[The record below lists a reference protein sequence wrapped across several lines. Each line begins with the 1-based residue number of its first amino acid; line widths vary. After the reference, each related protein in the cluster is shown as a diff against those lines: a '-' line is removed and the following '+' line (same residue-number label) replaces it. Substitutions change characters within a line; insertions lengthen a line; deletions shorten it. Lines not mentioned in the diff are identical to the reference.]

1 MANPGSRQGYGLRG
15 SWRLFVILLCA
26 GLCTVLT
33 ACTGREDH
41 ALRFGLASM
50 PVTLDPRFA
59 TDAASA
65 RIVRLLYRQLADFDA
80 QEMPVPA
87 LAAWERVDA
96 RHYRFVL
103 RADRAPFSDG
113 HKVRSEDVKATYES
127 VLDPATA
134 SPHRASLV
142 NIDRI
147 ETDGEDVV
155 DFFLRDPDILFPGR
169 LTIGILPAKLLRD
182 GHPFGTAP
190 VGSGPFELES
200 RPAENRLRLRRRR
213 DAQAF
218 EFIGVPDPTV
228 RVLKLL
234 RGEVDMLQNDLPPEM
249 LAFLDAR
256 GDATVTRARGTN
268 FAYLGFNLQD
278 PVVGQ
283 LAVRRAIAMGVDR
296 ESIIRYVLGGA
307 ARPASAL
314 LAPTHWAGD
323 PGLPAITY
331 DPIGAMRLLKEAGY
345 DADHRP
351 RIVYK
356 TSTDP
361 FRVRLATII
370 QYQLGIIGVD
380 VELRS
385 YDWGTFYGDIKQGN
399 FQMFSLMWVGVK
411 LPDIFHYVFDSDSVP
426 PRGANRGRYSSPVA
440 DELIAKAEAADTIEA
455 QAAAYRQLQAH
466 LLEQLPYVP
475 LWHEDQVFVARPDI
489 AGYRIANDG
498 NYDGLIDVHRVRG

>member
-1 MANPGSRQGYGLRG
+1 MTIC
-15 SWRLFVILLCA
+15 VMCA
-26 GLCTVLT
+26 VLT
-33 ACTGREDH
+33 ACVEPDDH

-65 RIVRLLYRQLADFDA
+65 RIVRLLYRQLTDFDD

-103 RADRAPFSDG
+103 REGRSPFSDG
-113 HKVRSEDVKATYES
+113 HRVRAEDVKATYDS
-127 VLDPATA
+127 VLDAATA
-134 SPHRASLV
+134 SPHRASLANV
-142 NIDRI
+142 DHI
-147 ETDGEDVV
+147 ETDGENAV
-155 DFFLRDPDILFPGR
+155 DFYLRDPDILFPGR
-169 LTIGILPAKLLRD
+169 LTIGILPARLIRD
-182 GHPFGTAP
+182 GHPFGTSP

-200 RPAENRLRLRRRR
+200 RPAENRLKLRRRR
-213 DAQAF
+213 DGQEF
-218 EFIGVPDPTV
+218 EFVGVPDPTV

-249 LAFLDAR
+249 LAFLDGR
-256 GDATVTRARGTN
+256 NDATVTRARGTN

-278 PVVGQ
+278 PVVGR

-296 ESIIRYVLGGA
+296 ESIIRYVLGAA
-307 ARPASAL
+307 ARPANAL
-314 LAPTHWAGD
+314 LVPNHWAGD
-323 PGLPAITY
+323 PGLTAIDY

-345 DADHRP
+345 GAENRP

-361 FRVRLATII
+361 FRLRLATII
-370 QYQLGIIGVD
+370 QYQLSIIGID

-411 LPDIFHYVFDSDSVP
+411 LPDIFRYAFDSDSVP
-426 PRGANRGRYSSPVA
+426 PQGANRGRYSSPVA
-440 DELIAKAEAADTIEA
+440 DALIRRAESAESIAG
-455 QAAAYRQLQAH
+455 QAAAYRELQAL
-466 LLEQLPYVP
+466 LLEDLPYVP

-489 AGYRIANDG
+489 VGYRIASDG
-498 NYDGLIDVHRVRG
+498 NYDGLVDVHRVPRGQAGGS

>member
-1 MANPGSRQGYGLRG
+1 M
-15 SWRLFVILLCA
+15 CA
-26 GLCTVLT
+26 VLT
-33 ACTGREDH
+33 ACVEPDDH

-65 RIVRLLYRQLADFDA
+65 RIVRLLYRQLTDFDD

-103 RADRAPFSDG
+103 REDRSPFSDG
-113 HKVRSEDVKATYES
+113 RRVRAEDVKATYDS
-127 VLDPATA
+127 VLDAATA
-134 SPHRASLV
+134 SPHRASLANV
-142 NIDRI
+142 DHI
-147 ETDGEDVV
+147 ETDGENAV
-155 DFFLRDPDILFPGR
+155 DFYLRDPDILFPGR
-169 LTIGILPAKLLRD
+169 LTIGILPAQLIRD
-182 GHPFGTAP
+182 GHPFGTNP

-200 RPAENRLRLRRRR
+200 RPAENRLKLRRRR
-213 DAQAF
+213 DGQEF

-249 LAFLDAR
+249 LAFLDRR

-278 PVVGQ
+278 PVVGR

-314 LAPTHWAGD
+314 LVPNHWAGA
-323 PGLPAITY
+323 PGLPAIAY
-331 DPIGAMRLLKEAGY
+331 DPSGAMRLLKEAGY
-345 DADHRP
+345 DAEHRP

-361 FRVRLATII
+361 FRLRLATII
-370 QYQLGIIGVD
+370 QYQLSIIGID

-411 LPDIFHYVFDSDSVP
+411 LPDIFRYVFDSDSVP
-426 PRGANRGRYSSPVA
+426 PRGANRGRYSNPVA
-440 DELIAKAEAADTIEA
+440 DALIRKAEAAESIA
-455 QAAAYRQLQAH
+455 GQAAAYRELQAL
-466 LLEQLPYVP
+466 LLEELPYVP

-489 AGYRIANDG
+489 VGYRIASDG
-498 NYDGLIDVHRVRG
+498 NYDGLVDVHRGPRGQTGGS

>member
-1 MANPGSRQGYGLRG
+1 MTIC
-15 SWRLFVILLCA
+15 VMCA
-26 GLCTVLT
+26 VLT
-33 ACTGREDH
+33 ACVEPDDH

-65 RIVRLLYRQLADFDA
+65 RIVRLLYRQLTDFDD

-103 RADRAPFSDG
+103 REGRSPFSDG
-113 HKVRSEDVKATYES
+113 HRVRAEDVKATYDS
-127 VLDPATA
+127 VLDAATA
-134 SPHRASLV
+134 SPHRASLANV
-142 NIDRI
+142 DHI
-147 ETDGEDVV
+147 ETDGENAV
-155 DFFLRDPDILFPGR
+155 DFYLRDPDILFPGR
-169 LTIGILPAKLLRD
+169 LTIGILPARLIRD
-182 GHPFGTAP
+182 GHPFGTSP

-200 RPAENRLRLRRRR
+200 RPAENRLKLRRRR
-213 DAQAF
+213 DGQEF
-218 EFIGVPDPTV
+218 EFVGVPDPTV

-249 LAFLDAR
+249 LAFLDGR
-256 GDATVTRARGTN
+256 NDATVTRARGTN

-278 PVVGQ
+278 PVVGR

-296 ESIIRYVLGGA
+296 ESIIRYVLGAA
-307 ARPASAL
+307 ARPANAL
-314 LAPTHWAGD
+314 LVPNHWAGD
-323 PGLPAITY
+323 PGLTAIDY

-345 DADHRP
+345 GAENRP

-361 FRVRLATII
+361 FRLRLATII
-370 QYQLGIIGVD
+370 QYQLSIIGID

-411 LPDIFHYVFDSDSVP
+411 LPDIFRYAFDSDSVP
-426 PRGANRGRYSSPVA
+426 PQGANRGRYSSPVA
-440 DELIAKAEAADTIEA
+440 DALIRKAESAESIAG
-455 QAAAYRQLQAH
+455 QAAAYRELQAL
-466 LLEQLPYVP
+466 LLEDLPYVP

-489 AGYRIANDG
+489 VGYRIASDG
-498 NYDGLIDVHRVRG
+498 NYDGLVDVHRVPRGQTGGS

>member
-1 MANPGSRQGYGLRG
+1 MTIC
-15 SWRLFVILLCA
+15 VMCA
-26 GLCTVLT
+26 VLT
-33 ACTGREDH
+33 ACVEPDDH

-65 RIVRLLYRQLADFDA
+65 RIVRLLYRQLTDFDD

-103 RADRAPFSDG
+103 REGRSPFSDG
-113 HKVRSEDVKATYES
+113 HRVRAEDVKATYDS
-127 VLDPATA
+127 VLDAATA
-134 SPHRASLV
+134 SPHRASLANV
-142 NIDRI
+142 DHI
-147 ETDGEDVV
+147 ETDGENAV
-155 DFFLRDPDILFPGR
+155 DFYLRDPDILFPGR
-169 LTIGILPAKLLRD
+169 LTIGILPARLIRD
-182 GHPFGTAP
+182 GHPFGTSP

-200 RPAENRLRLRRRR
+200 RPAENRLKLRRRR
-213 DAQAF
+213 DGQEF
-218 EFIGVPDPTV
+218 EFVGVPDPTV

-249 LAFLDAR
+249 LAFLDGR
-256 GDATVTRARGTN
+256 NDATVTRARGTN

-278 PVVGQ
+278 PVVGR

-296 ESIIRYVLGGA
+296 ESIIRYVLGAA
-307 ARPASAL
+307 ARPANAL
-314 LAPTHWAGD
+314 LVPNHWAGD
-323 PGLPAITY
+323 PGLTAIDY

-345 DADHRP
+345 GAENRP

-361 FRVRLATII
+361 FRLRLATII
-370 QYQLGIIGVD
+370 QYQLSIIGID

-411 LPDIFHYVFDSDSVP
+411 LPDIFRYAFDSDSVP
-426 PRGANRGRYSSPVA
+426 PQGANRGRYSSPVA
-440 DELIAKAEAADTIEA
+440 DALIRKAESAESIAG
-455 QAAAYRQLQAH
+455 QAVAYRELQAL
-466 LLEQLPYVP
+466 LLEDLPYVP

-489 AGYRIANDG
+489 VGYRIASDG
-498 NYDGLIDVHRVRG
+498 NYDGLVDVHRVPRGQTGES